1 MALRFEGERT
11 FSLPPAEV
19 WAKLRDAQFLVQCI
33 PGAVHQGKPERDRAQ
48 CIVTPN
54 LTFVRGHIEVT
65 IDVIEAEE
73 PSSVRYTI
81 HGKGVGSTNEVQVA
95 MELRAHDSG
104 TAVHWV
110 AEVTQLS
117 GLLKLVPS
125 GLIRGAVQ
133 RESETVWRGIEQ
145 QLTAPP

>member
-1 MALRFEGERT
+1 MALRFEGDRV
-11 FSLPPAEV
+11 FSLPPEQV
-19 WAKLRDAQFLVQCI
+19 WVKLRDARFLIRCI
-33 PGAVHQGKPERDRAQ
+33 PGATIQGEPGRDRAQ

-65 IDVIEAEE
+65 IEVVDAKE
-73 PSSVRYTI
+73 PTSLRYAI

-95 MELRAHDSG
+95 LSLAAHEKG
-104 TAVHWV
+104 TSVHWV
-110 AEVTQLS
+110 AEVTQLG

-133 RESETVWRGIEQ
+133 KESETVWKGVEQ
-145 QLTAPP
+145 QMAAPE